1 MSAKSSEERLFG
13 GASEVSRSSE
23 RLYTPVAMTAR
34 RTYLISLAILV
45 TAFVALYPYLGAMEM
60 CDSGECPYAAQ
71 SSAQSP
77 MGSAGIA
84 GLCLGAVLAVSFA
97 GVLAFGAFYGRRS
110 ISNDARSVGIFLSF
124 DPPPPKLSLS
134 R

>member
-1 MSAKSSEERLFG
+1 LT
-13 GASEVSRSSE
+13 V
-23 RLYTPVAMTAR
+23 R

-45 TAFVALYPYLGAMEM
+45 TAFVALYPYLAAMEM

-84 GLCLGAVLAVSFA
+84 GLCLSAVLAASSA
-97 GVLAFGAFYGRRS
+97 GVLAFGAFYGRRV
-110 ISNDARSVGIFLSF
+110 IGNDARPVGVFLSF
-124 DPPPPKLSLS
+124 DPPPPRLSLS